1 MERQQT
7 ESDLDN
13 DLRSNGTVMSS
24 SATGGAEQRPK
35 HKLIRG
41 SKKAVTITKR
51 EYLKTDWCKTEP
63 FQQII
68 HMVLRRWLIWQINS
82 NRSAKCTR
90 KDSPYSITERRVP
103 S

>member
-1 MERQQT
+1 MN
-7 ESDLDN
+7 L
-13 DLRSNGTVMSS
+13 SS
-24 SATGGAEQRPK
+24 SAITAAELPPPK

-68 HMVLRRWLIWQINS
+68 HMVRSPLLLI
-82 NRSAKCTR
+82 RSVYIGYFHAT
-90 KDSPYSITERRVP
+90 SYNTVYS
-103 S
+103 